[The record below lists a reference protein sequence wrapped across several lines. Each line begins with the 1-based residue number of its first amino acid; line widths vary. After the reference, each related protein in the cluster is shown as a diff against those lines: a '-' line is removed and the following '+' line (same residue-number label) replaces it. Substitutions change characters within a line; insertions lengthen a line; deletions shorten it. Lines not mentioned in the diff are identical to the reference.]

1 MRTAVRRVVCF
12 VAAGILIFSMARPAL
27 AQEESK
33 SLPLV
38 KELAALMDAA
48 KIDAIA
54 AKDPSSD
61 DTYFAALYF
70 PGSQLLAVSARYEV
84 PVLLDESLTLPP
96 IDLTL
101 NEGQKDS
108 TSVLILVTVD
118 RTRMDELKARLT
130 TVRRL
135 FRVAAPG
142 LVAKRSPLELLQG
155 LRLPRVVLPTAPAGN
170 PQDSAWREAVQLA
183 ADAGTGLLW
192 YVRRRNLTISVESAG
207 VAVPLPGNVR
217 PVTIPTGGVIGAPV
231 LGVSPTILGTGPIAP
246 VVRSVRTA
254 APSKPRRRST
264 SRRKG

>member
-84 PVLLDESLTLPP
+84 PVLLDERIQKREFREVYT
-96 IDLTL
+96 DL
-101 NEGQKDS
+101 NSACMEGTKY
-108 TSVLILVTVD
+108 LV
-118 RTRMDELKARLT
+118 MD
-130 TVRRL
+130 
-135 FRVAAPG
+135 
-142 LVAKRSPLELLQG
+142 
-155 LRLPRVVLPTAPAGN
+155 
-170 PQDSAWREAVQLA
+170 
-183 ADAGTGLLW
+183 
-192 YVRRRNLTISVESAG
+192 
-207 VAVPLPGNVR
+207 
-217 PVTIPTGGVIGAPV
+217 IGADG
-231 LGVSPTILGTGPIAP
+231 L
-246 VVRSVRTA
+246 
-254 APSKPRRRST
+254 KPRKDETHFDTCDTGTKSYVFDGDWKAQKLASEAEYDKAFADSDQRYARMLT
-264 SRRKG
+264 ALIAQMKKR